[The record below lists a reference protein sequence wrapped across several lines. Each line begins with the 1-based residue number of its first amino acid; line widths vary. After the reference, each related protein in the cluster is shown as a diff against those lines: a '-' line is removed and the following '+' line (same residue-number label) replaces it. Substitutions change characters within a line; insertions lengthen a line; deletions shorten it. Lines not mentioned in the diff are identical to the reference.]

1 MNALK
6 LNPRLVEKIERKIA
20 KKRENTLL
28 NIVVALLTGIGF
40 GLLFG
45 GLR

>member
-6 LNPRLVEKIERKIA
+6 LNPQLIEKIEWKIA

-28 NIVVALLTGIGF
+28 NIVVALLTGVGF

-45 GLR
+45 GLW

>member
-6 LNPRLVEKIERKIA
+6 LNPQLIEKIERKIA

-45 GLR
+45 GLL

>member
-6 LNPRLVEKIERKIA
+6 LNPQLIEKIERKIA

-28 NIVVALLTGIGF
+28 NIVVALLTGVGF

-45 GLR
+45 GLW

>member
-1 MNALK
+1 MRALK
-6 LNPRLVEKIERKIA
+6 LNPQLIEKIERKIA

-28 NIVVALLTGIGF
+28 NIVVALLTGVGF

-45 GLR
+45 GLW

>member
-6 LNPRLVEKIERKIA
+6 LNPQLIERIERKIA

-45 GLR
+45 GLL